1 MFPSYTYFFKQF
13 CPLKCT
19 SVRMELLICIVGQ
32 WVNLP
37 YSKFKWLNQK
47 EIDKFYVN
55 LIIEN
60 SSNGYILEVDFE
72 YPDELHECIMIV
84 H

>member
-1 MFPSYTYFFKQF
+1 MSSEVY
-13 CPLKCT
+13 
-19 SVRMELLICIVGQ
+19 VRHNGIAHLYRWAMSQ
-32 WVNLP
+32 YLP

-60 SSNGYILEVDFE
+60 SSNRYILEVDFE
-72 YPDELHECIMIV
+72 YPDELHECMMIV